1 VQTCGLNPADW
12 ALCSG
17 LFAGELPR
25 VIGLEVSGTIDL
37 LGDGVTGIDIGD
49 PVFGPG
55 PFTGPTAG
63 ASEHAVLDTWF
74 PRPAGLDLV
83 DAAALPM
90 AS

>member
-25 VIGLEVSGTIDL
+25 GIGLEVSGTIDL
-37 LGDGVTGIDIGD
+37 LGDRSDRHRHRS
-49 PVFGPG
+49 PVFGPA